1 MILAYIELSDGEYTG
16 DGKTKHSSSK
26 FHICDVSDNL
36 NHFIKL
42 EDYKINVI
50 IIKINLPPIKHV
62 KREAPII
69 QVKKVL
75 KKR

>member
-1 MILAYIELSDGEYTG
+1 MMILNTVKNSVRKRIMMGRTILVYIEIENADSY
-16 DGKTKHSSSK
+16 K
-26 FHICDVSDNL
+26 FHICDISDNL

-50 IIKINLPPIKHV
+50 IIKINFLASLK
-62 KREAPII
+62 
-69 QVKKVL
+69 QSL

>member
-1 MILAYIELSDGEYTG
+1 MTALIIENADSYTG

-26 FHICDVSDNL
+26 FHICDISDNL

-50 IIKINLPPIKHV
+50 IIKINC
-62 KREAPII
+62 
-69 QVKKVL
+69 L

>member
-1 MILAYIELSDGEYTG
+1 MGRTILVYIEIENADSY
-16 DGKTKHSSSK
+16 K
-26 FHICDVSDNL
+26 FHICDISDNL

-50 IIKINLPPIKHV
+50 IIKINFLASLK
-62 KREAPII
+62 
-69 QVKKVL
+69 QSL